1 VTDAQPSAPP
11 TQTPAP
17 PAQTAPPPA
26 SQWTVEVD
34 ITLELAADLIR
45 SQFPEVAASQV
56 TVLATGWDNIA
67 FVVDGQWLF
76 RFPRR
81 EIAVPGVMREIAVL
95 PKLAARLPL
104 PVPDPKFAGQPSA
117 RYPWPFFGARLL
129 PGTELADAGLTDTEL
144 APAAV
149 AVGEFL
155 RVLHDPDLVP
165 LTDGDGLPEDPMRRA
180 SPPVRAVRARETLDR
195 LIAAGIVPP
204 GSDAA
209 LLLDR
214 ASHAPDP
221 AGPLVISHGDLHIR
235 HLLVDAGGAATGV
248 IDWGDLCL
256 ADPAVDLSMAYFG
269 FAGPQRAALLAAYA
283 RPVTAE
289 RELAARTLAISLA
302 ASLAEYAADDN
313 RPVLL
318 SESLAGLTRATAP

>member
-1 VTDAQPSAPP
+1 VTDGQTSPPP
-11 TQTPAP
+11 T
-17 PAQTAPPPA
+17 
-26 SQWTVEVD
+26 SQWAVEVD
-34 ITLELAADLIR
+34 VTPELAADLIR
-45 SQFPEVAASQV
+45 DQFPGVTAAQV

-81 EIAVPGVMREIAVL
+81 QIAVPGVMREIAIL
-95 PKLAARLPL
+95 PKLAPRLPL
-104 PVPDPKFAGQPSA
+104 PVPDPQFAGQPSA
-117 RYPWPFFGARLL
+117 HYPWPFFGARLL
-129 PGTELADAGLTDTEL
+129 PGTELADAGLTETQR
-144 APAAV
+144 APAAM
-149 AVGEFL
+149 AVGDFL
-155 RVLHDPDLVP
+155 RVLHAPDLVP
-165 LTDGDGLPEDPMRRA
+165 LTDGAGLPEDPMRRA
-180 SPPVRAVRARETLDR
+180 SPPVRAVRAREILDR

-204 GSDAA
+204 GGDAA

-214 ASHAPDP
+214 ASDAPHP

-235 HLLVDAGGAATGV
+235 HLLVDAGGDAAGV

-256 ADPAVDLSMAYFG
+256 ADPAVDLSFAYFG

-318 SESLAGLTRATAP
+318 QESLAGLTRATAP

>member
-1 VTDAQPSAPP
+1 MTDVQPSAPP
-11 TQTPAP
+11 TQT
-17 PAQTAPPPA
+17 APPPT
-26 SQWTVEVD
+26 SQWAVEVD
-34 ITLELAADLIR
+34 VTPELAADLIR
-45 SQFPEVAASQV
+45 DQFPEVTAGQV
-56 TVLATGWDNIA
+56 TVLATGWDNIVY
-67 FVVDGQWLF
+67 VVDEQWLF

-81 EIAVPGVMREIAVL
+81 EVAVPGVQREIALL
-95 PKLAARLPL
+95 PKLAPRLPL
-104 PVPDPKFAGQPSA
+104 PVPDPQFAGQPSA
-117 RYPWPFFGARLL
+117 RYPWPFFGTWPL
-129 PGTELADAGLTDTEL
+129 PGNELADAGLTDTEL

-155 RVLHDPDLVP
+155 RVLHDPELVP
-165 LTDGDGLPEDPMRRA
+165 LADGAGLPEDPMRRA

-214 ASHAPDP
+214 ASDAPHP
-221 AGPLVISHGDLHIR
+221 NGPLVISHGDLHIR
-235 HLLVDAGGAATGV
+235 HLLVDPSGAAAGV

-256 ADPAVDLSMAYFG
+256 ADPAVDLSIAYFG

-318 SESLAGLTRATAP
+318 AESLAGLTRATAP